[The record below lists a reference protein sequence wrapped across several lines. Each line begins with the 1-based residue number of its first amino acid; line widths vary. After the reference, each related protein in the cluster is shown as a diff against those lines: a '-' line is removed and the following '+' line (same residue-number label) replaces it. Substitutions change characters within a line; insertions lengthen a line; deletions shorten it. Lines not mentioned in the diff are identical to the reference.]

1 MAVQSIVSRRY
12 AEGLYD
18 AAKDRGILD
27 VVGKELHEIL
37 ELLNSEEDLRKAL
50 YHQQITEEE
59 KKRVVDL
66 IFGNRV
72 SFITINLLNLL
83 IEKKRIEILPAL
95 IEDFNELVRE
105 ERNEIIARVQTARP
119 LSVEYQE
126 RLRDELSK
134 VAGKRVLL
142 NTEVNSELI
151 GGLMV
156 EIEGQVIDGSIS
168 GYLKGLKEN
177 ITAGRSWGL

>member
-37 ELLNSEEDLRKAL
+37 ELLNSEEDLKKVL

-66 IFGNRV
+66 I
-72 SFITINLLNLL
+72 
-83 IEKKRIEILPAL
+83 
-95 IEDFNELVRE
+95 
-105 ERNEIIARVQTARP
+105 
-119 LSVEYQE
+119 
-126 RLRDELSK
+126 
-134 VAGKRVLL
+134 
-142 NTEVNSELI
+142 
-151 GGLMV
+151 
-156 EIEGQVIDGSIS
+156 
-168 GYLKGLKEN
+168 LKE
-177 ITAGRSWGL
+177 GLLYYH

>member
-27 VVGKELHEIL
+27 VVRKELHEIL
-37 ELLNSEEDLRKAL
+37 ELLDSEEDLKKAI

-83 IEKKRIEILPAL
+83 IEKKRIEVLPML
-95 IEDFNELVRE
+95 VEDFNELVRE

-119 LSVEYQE
+119 LSMEHQE
-126 RLRDELSK
+126 RLGDELTK
-134 VAGKRVLL
+134 VTGKRVLL
-142 NTEVNSELI
+142 NIEVNPELI
-151 GGLMV
+151 GGLTV
-156 EIEGQVIDGSIS
+156 EIAGQVIDGSIS

-177 ITAGRSWGL
+177 ITVSRSLGL